1 MDIET
6 GTIISVNVAKGVCD
20 ILLPRGAFLYDV
32 PILGTAGSAHSGG
45 YSWLSD
51 YRGAVVAILSIN
63 GTPYILATV
72 PVPSV
77 PKVPTSPEVT
87 STQTGEG
94 NTLTYGRESGTH
106 DYSGGRGNAFLPG
119 DKYLAADGGAELLL
133 GREGFVVLKA
143 SSLAQI
149 IMSALRDN
157 LRIVA
162 REFELFTDFG
172 VVRCSHAGD
181 GRTGLTIEGGAEY
194 GTEAAPDGGVSTV
207 HLHMGDTPDAPEARF
222 GVRVNSVDGTEFVG
236 LVFRKDGVLVL
247 GTSKDA
253 IFSVGKDCSVTIEGD
268 SILQV
273 AGSEI
278 VEVGGEERSV
288 IGKRELMTT
297 ADETHSVGGDMNLQV
312 AGTLNIGAG
321 GISISSSKGGGAPCT
336 LTCSSLNIVKG

>member
-1 MDIET
+1 
-6 GTIISVNVAKGVCD
+6 
-20 ILLPRGAFLYDV
+20 
-32 PILGTAGSAHSGG
+32 
-45 YSWLSD
+45 
-51 YRGAVVAILSIN
+51 
-63 GTPYILATV
+63 
-72 PVPSV
+72 
-77 PKVPTSPEVT
+77 
-87 STQTGEG
+87 
-94 NTLTYGRESGTH
+94 
-106 DYSGGRGNAFLPG
+106 
-119 DKYLAADGGAELLL
+119 
-133 GREGFVVLKA
+133 
-143 SSLAQI
+143 
-149 IMSALRDN
+149 MSALRDN

-222 GVRVNSVDGTEFVG
+222 GVRVNSVDGAEFVG

-288 IGKRELMTT
+288 IGKRELTTT